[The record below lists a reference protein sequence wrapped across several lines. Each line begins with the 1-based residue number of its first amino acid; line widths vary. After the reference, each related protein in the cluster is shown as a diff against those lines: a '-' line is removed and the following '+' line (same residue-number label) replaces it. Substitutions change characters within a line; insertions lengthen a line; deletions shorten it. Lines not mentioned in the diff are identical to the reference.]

1 MLDGSWLEHQGI
13 STSPHRKGVWLVF
26 LTGFVTRQA
35 VTTAIATNEEH
46 HMRQT
51 PPPSPPDK
59 EGPFLPR
66 MNDGGTLA
74 RFGEPFYPTSQ
85 RSISIRLDK
94 TTIPLRFF

>member
-1 MLDGSWLEHQGI
+1 
-13 STSPHRKGVWLVF
+13 
-26 LTGFVTRQA
+26 
-35 VTTAIATNEEH
+35 
-46 HMRQT
+46 MRQT